1 LETVHY
7 IIEGR
12 VQRVGFRRFALHHA
26 HRLDI
31 RGFVTN
37 LEDGSVECVAQGTV
51 QALTEFEMILRQGP
65 QFAEVTSVTCAD
77 FSQHRD
83 FHTFRIL

>member
-1 LETVHY
+1 
-7 IIEGR
+7 
-12 VQRVGFRRFALHHA
+12 
-26 HRLDI
+26 
-31 RGFVTN
+31 
-37 LEDGSVECVAQGTV
+37 
-51 QALTEFEMILRQGP
+51 MILRQGP